1 MKYIYKNYL
10 LSILIEDNKN
20 DKINFGNKKS

>member
-20 DKINFGNKKS
+20 DKINFGDKKP